1 MSSESASKLKYSAL
15 DINSIVKMI
24 SPLGENQFTNQ
35 DHIYWL
41 EALNN
46 SDKTLADLINRLKG
60 NNQIEISSFLQN
72 PSNYNLSNTY
82 TSNVIIS
89 TSEQKLIDPTNNLF
103 TIKYISQ
110 TNLINN
116 SFTRV
121 NGTFSRN
128 NGEYE
133 FIINSHETLMNNW
146 GNFKW

>member
-1 MSSESASKLKYSAL
+1 MSDSASKLKYTAL

-24 SPLGENQFTNQ
+24 SPLGENEFTNE

-60 NNQIEISSFLQN
+60 NNQIEIGSFLRN
-72 PSNYNLSNTY
+72 PNDYNLNNTY

-89 TSEQKLIDPTNNLF
+89 TEEQKIIDPTNNLF
-103 TIKYISQ
+103 TMKYISQ
-110 TNLINN
+110 NSLVNN
-116 SFTRV
+116 SFTKI
-121 NGTFSRN
+121 NGKFSRN

-133 FIINSHETLMNNW
+133 FIINSHETLMSGW